1 MSKNRGRKT
10 AAKKFVS
17 GFVSILGRPNSGK
30 STLLNALTGTKL
42 AIVADKPQTTRTTI
56 QGVWT
61 AESSQVVFVDTPGI
75 HAGESLFNRR
85 MMQTIGEALQER
97 DLLLFLIDATARP
110 GALDEEAVELI
121 RGAGAPVFAVVNKID
136 AVPKKAAL
144 LAVIEQYRQW
154 HEFEEFFPV
163 SALTGEG
170 LEELRAAIVKKMPAG
185 PAWFPPDH
193 VTDQPE
199 RFLAAEIVRE
209 KILAVTRQE
218 VPHAVA
224 VLVDEW
230 KEEGRLTRISMTVHV
245 ERAGQKVILVGA
257 KGARLKEIGTA
268 ARVEL
273 ESILGTKVFLT
284 LFVKVSPK
292 WRENERFLKELD
304 WRAMLGAAPLA
315 PATEAE
321 EEQDGP
327 VTL

>member
-1 MSKNRGRKT
+1 MSKNRGRKGQ
-10 AAKKFVS
+10 AEKFVS

-61 AESSQVVFVDTPGI
+61 EKRSQVVFVDTPGI

-85 MMQTIGEALQER
+85 MMQSIGEALQER
-97 DLLLFLIDATARP
+97 DLLLYVIDATETP
-110 GALDEEAVELI
+110 GALDEQAVELVK
-121 RGAGAPVFAVVNKID
+121 GAGTAAFAVVNKID
-136 AVPKKAAL
+136 ALKKKEAL
-144 LAVIEQYRQW
+144 FGVIERYRAM

-170 LEELRAAIVKKMPAG
+170 LYELKAAILKKMPAG
-185 PAWFPPDH
+185 PAWFPADH

-199 RFLAAEIVRE
+199 RFLASEIVRE
-209 KILAVTRQE
+209 KILAATRAE
-218 VPHAVA
+218 VPHSVA

-245 ERAGQKVILVGA
+245 ERPGQKVILLGA
-257 KGARLKEIGTA
+257 KGAKLKAIGTE
-268 ARVEL
+268 ARLEL
-273 ESILGTKVFLT
+273 ESMLGTKVFLA

-292 WRENERFLKELD
+292 WRENEQFLRELD

-315 PATEAE
+315 APDE
-321 EEQDGP
+321 EETDGP
-327 VTL
+327 VAL